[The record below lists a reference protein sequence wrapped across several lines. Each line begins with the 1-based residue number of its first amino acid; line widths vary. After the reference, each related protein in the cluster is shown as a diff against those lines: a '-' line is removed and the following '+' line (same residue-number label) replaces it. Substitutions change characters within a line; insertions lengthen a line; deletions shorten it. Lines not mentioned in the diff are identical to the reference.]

1 MVSIIGVTCKA
12 VERAASSN
20 KYVDALGTESFQN
33 ATMATNLCGV
43 IFKPTIPYYY
53 SSTILGGK
61 YIHYKIVN
69 ILIPKI

>member
-1 MVSIIGVTCKA
+1 MA

-33 ATMATNLCGV
+33 AIMATNLCGV
-43 IFKPTIPYYY
+43 IFKLAIPYYY

-61 YIHYKIVN
+61 YIHSKIV
-69 ILIPKI
+69 KII

>member
-1 MVSIIGVTCKA
+1 MLMLWALKA
-12 VERAASSN
+12 SRMP
-20 KYVDALGTESFQN
+20 
-33 ATMATNLCGV
+33 TMATNLCGV